1 MKKRGLESV
10 KISHNWTVCRV
21 FGFVLILMKF
31 SLNCLWQGVH
41 VVFQWISTI
50 RYRYG
55 FWANLCSKT
64 GTRRINY
71 IMCILLPTPP
81 LKKNCIKIWLKIK
94 LFKFCIYGSRSFKQ
108 ISNGSLIASSSG
120 INKKH
125 GKPRY
130 GSQKT
135 AMSLK
140 HANEVKIKSRNH
152 LREIDAQYYNF
163 VQNPPVISKC
173 LTHWLFNTII

>member
-1 MKKRGLESV
+1 MWNFDTFKPSFL
-10 KISHNWTVCRV
+10 H
-21 FGFVLILMKF
+21 
-31 SLNCLWQGVH
+31 
-41 VVFQWISTI
+41 
-50 RYRYG
+50 
-55 FWANLCSKT
+55 
-64 GTRRINY
+64 RRINY
-71 IMCILLPTPP
+71 IMGILLPTPP